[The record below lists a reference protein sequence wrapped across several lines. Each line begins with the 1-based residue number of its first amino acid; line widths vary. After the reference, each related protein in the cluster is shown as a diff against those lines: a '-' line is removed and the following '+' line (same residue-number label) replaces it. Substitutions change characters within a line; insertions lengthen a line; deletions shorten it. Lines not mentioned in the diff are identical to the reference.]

1 MRIFVIFDMDGTLYD
16 LYAPFAE
23 AVRQCLKEET
33 PPDDVLKQIFAA
45 SRRYSDELRAQGV
58 NDAEQLV
65 RQRSR
70 LAFSEF
76 GQPLSE
82 AQSIELQRAY
92 ASAQAHLRMEPAM
105 RNLLAC
111 LREAGAQLALLSN
124 GDARH
129 QREKARQLGADAY
142 IPVQRQF
149 FSGMIHR
156 DKPDPALFR
165 WVEEQLQVAQGDV
178 IWYVGDSYEA
188 DVIGAHDAG
197 WRSIWSQ
204 AYLPQKQLSVNG
216 TIDRV
221 AVDLDEL
228 REQLI
233 AVLKGA
239 EWDEMCRKR

>member
-1 MRIFVIFDMDGTLYD
+1 M
-16 LYAPFAE
+16 
-23 AVRQCLKEET
+23 
-33 PPDDVLKQIFAA
+33 PDI
-45 SRRYSDELRAQGV
+45 
-58 NDAEQLV
+58 
-65 RQRSR
+65 
-70 LAFSEF
+70 
-76 GQPLSE
+76 
-82 AQSIELQRAY
+82 
-92 ASAQAHLRMEPAM
+92 SAKRPGSWE
-105 RNLLAC
+105 RTRTYRC
-111 LREAGAQLALLSN
+111 SGSS
-124 GDARH
+124 
-129 QREKARQLGADAY
+129 
-142 IPVQRQF
+142 
-149 FSGMIHR
+149 SGMIHR

-216 TIDRV
+216 IIDRV

-233 AVLKGA
+233 AVLKGE